1 LSRIPFNRP
10 ASVGK
15 EIYYIKQAIKNG
27 HLSGNGPYTKLSQQW
42 LEKEIGCD
50 KVLLTQSCTAALGMA
65 GILANIQPGDEII
78 MPSFTFVSTANSFV
92 LRGGIPVFIDIR
104 PDTLNIVETRIA
116 EAITPKTKAI
126 VPVHYAG
133 VGCEMDEIMA
143 VAERNQILVIEDAA
157 QGITASY
164 KKKPLGSIGHL
175 AALSFHETKNII
187 SGEGGA
193 LLINDKDFV
202 DRAEII
208 WEKGTDRAKFFRGQ
222 IDKYTWIDLGDSF
235 LPGEITAAF
244 LYAQLEEI
252 NAVRKRRLEI
262 WNTYHTAFEDLET
275 SGKIRRPII
284 PDHCDHNAHIYYLL
298 LPDLSSRT
306 AFIQKLRA
314 KGVQAIFHY
323 IPLHSSPAGEKYG
336 RYHGD
341 MTTTQEISDRLVR
354 LPLWIEMSSSEVER
368 VISATY
374 EAVSQL

>member
-1 LSRIPFNRP
+1 MPRIPFNRP
-10 ASVGK
+10 ACVGK
-15 EIYYIKQAIKNG
+15 EIENIKQAIQNG
-27 HLSGNGPYTKLSQQW
+27 HLSGNGPFTKLCQQW
-42 LEKEIGCD
+42 LENEIGSK

-92 LRGGIPVFIDIR
+92 LRGGIPVFVDIR
-104 PDTLNIVETRIA
+104 PDTLNIDETKIT

-133 VGCEMDEIMA
+133 VGCEMDDIMA
-143 VAERNQILVIEDAA
+143 MAERNQLLVIEDAA
-157 QGITASY
+157 QGIMASY
-164 KKKPLGSIGHL
+164 KNKSLGGISHL

-193 LLINDKDFV
+193 LLINDEQFV

-262 WNTYHTAFEDLET
+262 WNTYHVAFEDLEK
-275 SGKIRRPII
+275 SGKVRRPII

-298 LPDLSSRT
+298 LPDLPSRT
-306 AFIQKLRA
+306 AFIQKLKA

-323 IPLHSSPAGEKYG
+323 IPLHSSPAGKKYG
-336 RYHGD
+336 RYLGD
-341 MTTTQEISDRLVR
+341 MTITQETSDRLVR
-354 LPLWIEMSSSEVER
+354 LPLWIEMSSSDIEQ

-374 EAVSQL
+374 EALSQI